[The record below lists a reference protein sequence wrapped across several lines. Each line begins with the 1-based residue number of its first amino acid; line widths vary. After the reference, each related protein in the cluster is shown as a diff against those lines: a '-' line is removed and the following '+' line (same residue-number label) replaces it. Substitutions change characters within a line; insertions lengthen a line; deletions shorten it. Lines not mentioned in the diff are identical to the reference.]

1 MQPSIAGKSDG
12 FPSDQCTY
20 WASYRYQQLTG
31 DYVPW
36 SGNANQWAGN
46 AATYGWINA
55 AVPPSAPSI
64 ICLQGGVQGADA
76 SDGHVGVVEKVNSDG
91 SVQTSD
97 LNWGLTQQ
105 QLSQV
110 RSITFQPGPGVS
122 FIYAVDSSGAPLSG
136 NGSAPPASQSSPL
149 SIVSGAVAQIP
160 PNADVAAVLVALDTA
175 LAITNP
181 FDVTQSTEYTIFGVG
196 IPGTSDPLTYV
207 VDVLANIG
215 YDFEAIIVRLLFI
228 IIGLAV
234 LFSAGQVV
242 QNAALAPIGGQAGA
256 LRLATSAASL

>member
-1 MQPSIAGKSDG
+1 MQPSIAGKGDG

-20 WASYRYQQLTG
+20 WASFRYQQLTG

-46 AATYGWINA
+46 AARYGWINA

-76 SDGHVGVVEKVNSDG
+76 TDGHVGVVEKVNSDG

-105 QLSQV
+105 QRSQV
-110 RSITFQPGPGVS
+110 RQITFQPGPGVS
-122 FIYAVDSSGAPLSG
+122 FIYAIDSSGAT
-136 NGSAPPASQSSPL
+136 
-149 SIVSGAVAQIP
+149 AQIP
-160 PNADVAAVLVALDTA
+160 PNADVATVFVALDTA

-181 FDVTQSTEYTIFGVG
+181 FDVTQSTEYTLFGVG
-196 IPGTSDPLTYV
+196 IPGTSDPLAYV
-207 VDVLANIG
+207 VDVLANVG
-215 YDFEAIIVRLLFI
+215 YDFEAIIVRALFI

-256 LRLATSAASL
+256 LQLVSKVAAL